1 LKSQRGHAINF
12 PFNKKE
18 FAFLVGLLSVSFIVR
33 LLLFPQQGYPVDT
46 GDFQYWFN
54 AAATHGLRTFYN
66 PPMWCDY
73 PPFNI
78 YIFWFFGSLA
88 KTFTSIN
95 VENWVKLAPNLFDLA
110 TATVIFLY
118 LRKKVD
124 LKLTVLGTALY
135 AFNPAVIYNTAVWG
149 QFDAIYTFLL
159 VLSLVLA
166 LKGKPVFSVLSAAIF
181 AISILTK
188 PQAIALAPLI
198 ALLIY
203 EKGGLK
209 NESLMLIQN
218 GIFIRLKSAWPKLK
232 TLLISIF
239 VFIVTVFI
247 VILPFQWVNNN
258 PVGFLSKIYFGAYSG
273 YAYTSINAFNLWG
286 LFGMWQSDANFF
298 VLGWVMFAAVAVFVL
313 YMVHKR
319 FNVSTEA
326 YAFLAAFILFFA
338 FFMLPTR
345 IHERYLFPAI
355 SVLALMFPLLKK
367 TRPIYIALT
376 ATLFVNQAYVLYWLR
391 ASYPNAAP
399 NLTGD
404 PVVLAVGFANL
415 ITFFY
420 SIILLWDELKT
431 KRGMKLTG
439 ENNQNLRGEPKY
451 NSI

>member
-1 LKSQRGHAINF
+1 MS
-12 PFNKKE
+12 
-18 FAFLVGLLSVSFIVR
+18 
-33 LLLFPQQGYPVDT
+33 
-46 GDFQYWFN
+46 
-54 AAATHGLRTFYN
+54 
-66 PPMWCDY
+66 M
-73 PPFNI
+73 
-78 YIFWFFGSLA
+78 LA
-88 KTFTSIN
+88 
-95 VENWVKLAPNLFDLA
+95 
-110 TATVIFLY
+110 
-118 LRKKVD
+118 
-124 LKLTVLGTALY
+124 TALY

-159 VLSLVLA
+159 ILSLVLA

-209 NESLMLIQN
+209 NEALTQIQM
-218 GIFIRLKSAWPKLK
+218 GIFNRLKSTWLKLK
-232 TLLISIF
+232 TLLISII
-239 VFIVTVFI
+239 VFTVTVFI
-247 VILPFQWVNNN
+247 VILPFQWANNN
-258 PVGFLSKIYFGAYSG
+258 PVSFLTKIYFGAYSG

-286 LFGMWQSDANFF
+286 LFGMWYPDADFF
-298 VLGWVMFAAVAVFVL
+298 VLGWVMFGALAAFVM
-313 YMVHKR
+313 YFIHKR
-319 FNVSTEA
+319 FNVSTEV
-326 YAFLAAFILFFA
+326 YAFFAAFMLFFA

-376 ATLFVNQAYVLYWLR
+376 ATLLVNQAYVLYWLR
-391 ASYPNAAP
+391 TSYPNAAP

-404 PVVLAVGFANL
+404 PVVLTVGFANL

-420 SIILLWDELKT
+420 AIILLWDELKT

-439 ENNQNLRGEPKY
+439 ENNQNLRGEQK
-451 NSI
+451 